1 MGNNQ
6 HKSYEDLKVWQ
17 KAITLS
23 KDIYRITKNFPKDE
37 IYGLTSQI
45 RRSAV
50 SIASNIAEGCGRNSY
65 GEFIQ
70 FIGIASGSLAELHTQ
85 LLIALDADYITKE
98 NLDDLLIQV
107 KEIGR
112 MLSGLKSSLKNPE
125 LTSNRQLVTSN

>member
-1 MGNNQ
+1 MSEVK
-6 HKSYEDLKVWQ
+6 HRSYEDLKVWE
-17 KAITLS
+17 KSVTLA
-23 KDIYRITKNFPKDE
+23 KQIYDLTKTFPKDE

-50 SIASNIAEGCGRNSY
+50 SVSSNIAEGCGRNSY

-85 LLIALDADYITKE
+85 LLIAFNTDYLKQEDFNMI
-98 NLDDLLIQV
+98 LLQI

-112 MLSGLKSSLKNPE
+112 MLNGLKSTLKNAA
-125 LTSNRQLVTSN
+125 